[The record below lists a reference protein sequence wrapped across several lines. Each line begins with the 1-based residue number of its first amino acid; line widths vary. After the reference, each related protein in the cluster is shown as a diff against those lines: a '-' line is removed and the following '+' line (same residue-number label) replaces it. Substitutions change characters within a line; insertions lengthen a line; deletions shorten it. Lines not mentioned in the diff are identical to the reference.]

1 MIKVLNGK
9 AKGHLVGNR
18 NWQRG
23 RLLRTKNMLVSSTR
37 EHLLTKEEWLLFQKI
52 NTDLRKL
59 AEMLQKDV
67 GLIEK

>member
-23 RLLRTKNMLVSSTR
+23 RLLRTKNMLVSSTG
-37 EHLLTKEEWLLFQKI
+37 EHLLTKEEWLLFK
-52 NTDLRKL
+52 K
-59 AEMLQKDV
+59 
-67 GLIEK
+67 

>member
-1 MIKVLNGK
+1 
-9 AKGHLVGNR
+9 
-18 NWQRG
+18 
-23 RLLRTKNMLVSSTR
+23 MLVSSTR